1 MAVVKLKSPRYPVIG
16 LAEAI
21 ARVRKVYESDH
32 LNTIPKS
39 VVAEHMGY
47 TSLNGASLGIISA
60 VSKYGLLEGRA
71 EGMRVSDRALAILV
85 HDAGDRARV
94 EAIEEAAKSPAL
106 FEELFG
112 EFPNGASDN
121 AIKSFLLGR
130 KKFLPSAAAI
140 AIRAFKETLA
150 LVQQEQSAYPSEV
163 DIDEGTDQMEVQ
175 PSPKPPEPTQPN
187 PAASQQS
194 ATIVASNGP
203 GLNLVRTDAGYVVYL
218 SGAVLTKGHV
228 EEVVTLLTALKASMP
243 DSAPSAD
250 APTEH

>member
-1 MAVVKLKSPRYPVIG
+1 MAVTIKLKSPRYPVIG
-16 LAEAI
+16 LTEAI

-60 VSKYGLLEGRA
+60 VSKYGLLEGGA
-71 EGMRVSDRALAILV
+71 DGMRVSDRALAILV
-85 HDAGDRARV
+85 HDVGDEARV
-94 EAIEEAAKSPAL
+94 EAVEAAAKAPAL

-130 KKFLPSAAAI
+130 KKFLASAAAT

-150 LVQQEQSAYPSEV
+150 LVQQERSAYDSGIET
-163 DIDEGTDQMEVQ
+163 DEGTD
-175 PSPKPPEPTQPN
+175 
-187 PAASQQS
+187 
-194 ATIVASNGP
+194 
-203 GLNLVRTDAGYVVYL
+203 
-218 SGAVLTKGHV
+218 
-228 EEVVTLLTALKASMP
+228 
-243 DSAPSAD
+243 
-250 APTEH
+250 